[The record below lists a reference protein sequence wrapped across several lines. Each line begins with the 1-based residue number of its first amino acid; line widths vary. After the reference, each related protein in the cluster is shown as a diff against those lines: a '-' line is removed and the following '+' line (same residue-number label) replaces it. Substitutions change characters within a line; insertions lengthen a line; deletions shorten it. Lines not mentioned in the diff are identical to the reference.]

1 MAKEIERKFIV
12 DPAKLP
18 GNLSGIDY
26 QQGYIS
32 INDSGVTRIRII
44 NDKAVLTIKSK
55 TVEISRDEFEYDI
68 PYKDALRLINL
79 SQGEVIHKTRS
90 VIEYENKTWE
100 VDEFH
105 GKNKGLWLA
114 EIELTDE
121 QEDFIKPNWVMEEVS
136 KDKKYYNSYLCL
148 HPYSVW
154 KE

>member
-18 GNLSGIDY
+18 NDLIGIDY
-26 QQGYIS
+26 QQGYLS

-121 QEDFIKPNWVMEEVS
+121 KEDFIKPNWAMEEVS

-148 HPYSVW
+148 HPYSIW

>member
-148 HPYSVW
+148 HPYSTW

>member
-121 QEDFIKPNWVMEEVS
+121 KEDFIKPNWVMEEVS

>member
-18 GNLSGIDY
+18 NDLIGIDY
-26 QQGYIS
+26 QQGYLS

>member
-12 DPAKLP
+12 DPAKMPNDLI
-18 GNLSGIDY
+18 GIDY
-26 QQGYIS
+26 QQGYLS
-32 INDSGVTRIRII
+32 INDSVVTRIRII

-121 QEDFIKPNWVMEEVS
+121 QEDFIKPNWAMEEVS
-136 KDKKYYNSYLCL
+136 KDKKYYNYYLCL
-148 HPYSVW
+148 HPYSTW

>member
-105 GKNKGLWLA
+105 DKNKGLWLA

-121 QEDFIKPNWVMEEVS
+121 QEDFIKPNWAMEEVS

-148 HPYSVW
+148 HPYSTW

>member
-18 GNLSGIDY
+18 DNLIGIDY
-26 QQGYIS
+26 QQGYLS
-32 INDSGVTRIRII
+32 INDAGVTRIRII

-121 QEDFIKPNWVMEEVS
+121 KEDFIKPNWVMEEVS

-148 HPYSVW
+148 HPYSIW

>member
-44 NDKAVLTIKSK
+44 NDKAVLTIKSI

-121 QEDFIKPNWVMEEVS
+121 QEDFIKPNWAMEEVS

-148 HPYSVW
+148 HPYSTW

>member
-121 QEDFIKPNWVMEEVS
+121 KEDFIKPNWVMEEVS

-154 KE
+154 NE

>member
-55 TVEISRDEFEYDI
+55 TVEISRYEFEYDI

-121 QEDFIKPNWVMEEVS
+121 QEDFIKPNWAMEEVS
-136 KDKKYYNSYLCL
+136 NDKKYYNSYLCL
-148 HPYSVW
+148 HPYSTW

>member
-121 QEDFIKPNWVMEEVS
+121 KEDFIKPNWVMEEVS

-148 HPYSVW
+148 HPYSTW

>member
-12 DPAKLP
+12 APAKLP
-18 GNLSGIDY
+18 NDLIGIDY
-26 QQGYIS
+26 QQGYLS

-121 QEDFIKPNWVMEEVS
+121 KEDFIKPNWLMEEVS

>member
-18 GNLSGIDY
+18 NDLIGIDY
-26 QQGYIS
+26 QQGYLS

-114 EIELTDE
+114 EIELTYE
-121 QEDFIKPNWVMEEVS
+121 KEDFIKPNWVMEEVS

-148 HPYSVW
+148 HPYSTW

>member
-18 GNLSGIDY
+18 NDLIGIDY
-26 QQGYIS
+26 QQGYLS

-55 TVEISRDEFEYDI
+55 TVKISRDEFEYDI

-121 QEDFIKPNWVMEEVS
+121 KEDFIKPNWLMEEVS

-148 HPYSVW
+148 HPYSIW

>member
-121 QEDFIKPNWVMEEVS
+121 LEDFIKPNWVMEEVS

-148 HPYSVW
+148 HPYSIW

>member
-18 GNLSGIDY
+18 NDLIGIDY
-26 QQGYIS
+26 QQGYLS

-68 PYKDALRLINL
+68 PYEDALRLINL

-105 GKNKGLWLA
+105 DKNKGLWLA

-121 QEDFIKPNWVMEEVS
+121 KEDFIKPNWLMEEVS

>member
-18 GNLSGIDY
+18 NDLIGIDY

-121 QEDFIKPNWVMEEVS
+121 KEDFIKPNWLMEEVS